1 MNGHTEAASAYREST
16 SGGDGT
22 SRFTAPTGGGV
33 VGEIVRFVEENGQV
47 VRMYTGDSFVERV
60 RN

>member
-1 MNGHTEAASAYREST
+1 
-16 SGGDGT
+16 
-22 SRFTAPTGGGV
+22 V
-33 VGEIVRFVEENGQV
+33 VGEIVRFVEEGGQV